1 MTKQG
6 AAYVLETHQFGR
18 FDAECLRQFTDI
30 DDSDISLSSLDAAEI
45 ASGQAAFER
54 EFLLR
59 PTLLA
64 SHLGQALPKQHT
76 RVC

>member
-45 ASGQAAFER
+45 ASGQTAFER
-54 EFLLR
+54 EFFLR

-64 SHLGQALPKQHT
+64 SNLGQALPK
-76 RVC
+76 